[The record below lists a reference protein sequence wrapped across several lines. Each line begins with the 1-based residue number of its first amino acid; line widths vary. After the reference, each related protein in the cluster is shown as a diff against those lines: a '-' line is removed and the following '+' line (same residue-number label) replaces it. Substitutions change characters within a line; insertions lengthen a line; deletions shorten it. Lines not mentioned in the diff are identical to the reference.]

1 MNGRLSPSPL
11 FHDRMKLPKTT
22 FPPGEEPKTPLA
34 KILASTPVIMTVVA
48 TLLAGLSNGEMTRA
62 QYDRGLAAQLQS
74 KVGDQWSFFQAKKL
88 RGATLKASLELL
100 HATSDAAP
108 LQPATLT
115 RFVELSEPALTA
127 LTKGEIPLQPDPVK
141 PSDPIQQ
148 ALMAAAEG
156 RPESEVTDA
165 VRALKPADVEGAIA
179 GWQTTSKAQ
188 DTALGPI
195 NSAVEKAERSLQ
207 AAAAANRDGARSLLR
222 DLTAAKFRL
231 DAARYDN
238 EARYNRAIAELSE
251 LKVRITNLSA
261 ERHHRRSQQ
270 FFFGMLGAQ
279 LAVILST
286 FAMAVQRRNLLWS
299 AAAGIGLLALGFG
312 VYVYVWM

>member
-1 MNGRLSPSPL
+1 
-11 FHDRMKLPKTT
+11 MKLPKNQV
-22 FPPGEEPKTPLA
+22 PPGEEPKTLTA
-34 KILASTPVIMTVVA
+34 RILASTPVVMTVVA

-88 RGATLKASLELL
+88 RGATLKASLEMLQ
-100 HATSDAAP
+100 ATSDTAP
-108 LQPATLT
+108 LLAAELR
-115 RFVELSEPALTA
+115 RFAEVPETALNALTH
-127 LTKGEIPLQPDPVK
+127 GEIPLQSDPAK
-141 PSDPIQQ
+141 PSEAI
-148 ALMAAAEG
+148 A
-156 RPESEVTDA
+156 
-165 VRALKPADVEGAIA
+165 RALAASAENRSEPEITQAIHELKLDEVESAVA
-179 GWQTTSKAQ
+179 AWQTTSKAQ
-188 DTALGPI
+188 DAALGSI
-195 NSAVEKAERSLQ
+195 TGAVEKAERTLQ
-207 AAAAANRDGARSLLR
+207 VAAADKREGARALLR

-251 LKVRITNLSA
+251 LKVRITNLAA
-261 ERHHRRSQQ
+261 ERHHRRSQR

-299 AAAGIGLLALGFG
+299 FAAGIGLFALAFG

>member
-1 MNGRLSPSPL
+1 
-11 FHDRMKLPKTT
+11 MKLPKKQ
-22 FPPGEEPKTPLA
+22 FPPGEEPKTLTA
-34 KILASTPVIMTVVA
+34 RILASTPVIMTVVA

-100 HATSDAAP
+100 QATSDAAP
-108 LQPATLT
+108 LQAEELK
-115 RFVELSEPALTA
+115 RFAEMPDPALTA
-127 LTKGEIPLQPDPVK
+127 LTHGEIPLQPDPAK
-141 PSDPIQQ
+141 PSEAI
-148 ALMAAAEG
+148 A
-156 RPESEVTDA
+156 
-165 VRALKPADVEGAIA
+165 RALAASAENRSELEITAAVHDLRADAVEGAVSA
-179 GWQTTSKAQ
+179 WQTTSKAQ
-188 DTALGPI
+188 DAALGSI
-195 NSAVEKAERSLQ
+195 TSAVEKAERTLQ
-207 AAAAANRDGARSLLR
+207 AAAADKREGARSVLR

-251 LKVRITNLSA
+251 LKVRISNLSA
-261 ERHHRRSQQ
+261 ERHHRRSQR

-279 LAVILST
+279 MAVILST
-286 FAMAVQRRNLLWS
+286 FAMALQRRNLLWS
-299 AAAGIGLLALGFG
+299 VAAGIGLLALSFG